1 MKYGRYMYQR
11 LRSGTSYLNPR
22 TNSLFKISN
31 LRYDFSVAATN
42 SASYKLIEQ
51 GMKEYRCRLL
61 APDVLCVVDLLLT
74 WDLSLFDEVATVH
87 GIRGKM
93 LGIRNMGKEKQVVV
107 GILHVGRWL
116 SGKIKG
122 MIIVL

>member
-1 MKYGRYMYQR
+1 
-11 LRSGTSYLNPR
+11 
-22 TNSLFKISN
+22 
-31 LRYDFSVAATN
+31 
-42 SASYKLIEQ
+42 
-51 GMKEYRCRLL
+51 
-61 APDVLCVVDLLLT
+61 
-74 WDLSLFDEVATVH
+74 VATVH